1 MSRKIDAVF
10 QQAYDAEVKRAYG
23 QKQMLAGTTQE
34 KTVED
39 AKSIFFRKKGKGMAR
54 LHTPGADRTAMNVE
68 YGQVECVLQDWE
80 AIDFID
86 KFDIKKFN
94 FSEAKEC
101 AEVAADAI
109 GLRLD
114 QIKIDAIA
122 NGYNTSKMK
131 IGKTKTPMTVAYL
144 REAIMKL
151 NDNGVDNRD
160 RYCLFT
166 PQQLNDLLGT
176 TEATSSDYN
185 NVQTLVNGEMNSGFL
200 GLKYIMIA
208 GNRQEGGLPNGTAE
222 GDKIAFVFQKDAVGF
237 AMGQKMTPFIEW
249 TPEKGGWYVGADV
262 SAGAVVV
269 DDEGIVGIETGV
281 AAA

>member
-34 KTVED
+34 KTVENAD
-39 AKSIFFRKKGKGMAR
+39 RIFFRKKGKGMAR
-54 LHTPGADRTAMNVE
+54 LHIPGADRTAMNID

-122 NGYNTSKMK
+122 NGYNTSTMK
-131 IGKTKTPMTVAYL
+131 IGKTKTPMSVAYL
-144 REAIMKL
+144 RTAVMKL
-151 NDNGVDNRD
+151 NDNGVDAKD

-176 TEATSSDYN
+176 TEATSDDYN
-185 NVQTLVNGEMNSGFL
+185 VVKTLVNGEMNTFL

-208 GNRQEGGLPNGTAE
+208 GNRKEGGLPNGTAA

-237 AMGQKMTPFIEW
+237 AIGQKMNPFIEW

-281 AAA
+281 AA